1 MVSKTMEQGNDNKN
15 MLGQEPCNLS
25 DFLSLSKKEIQYLF
39 LPLFPLL

>member
-1 MVSKTMEQGNDNKN
+1 MVSKTMEQGNGNKN

-25 DFLSLSKKEIQYLF
+25 DFLSFFKKEVQYLF

>member
-25 DFLSLSKKEIQYLF
+25 DFLSFSKKEVQYLF